1 MLALVSWIVTTR
13 DAGWMKAATTF
24 SLSLLLS
31 IPPLEPWT
39 LTYLGQLI
47 IAPWISPPSP
57 QQCLWWWWLLASKI
71 GRSRMISMILRVAHA
86 LVNLAGIDLNSDEL
100 SSISPHLVD
109 DALDWL
115 RNNDP
120 Y

>member
-47 IAPWISPPSP
+47 IAPWI
-57 QQCLWWWWLLASKI
+57 L
-71 GRSRMISMILRVAHA
+71 
-86 LVNLAGIDLNSDEL
+86 DLNN
-100 SSISPHLVD
+100 
-109 DALDWL
+109 ACGGGGC
-115 RNNDP
+115 
-120 Y
+120 